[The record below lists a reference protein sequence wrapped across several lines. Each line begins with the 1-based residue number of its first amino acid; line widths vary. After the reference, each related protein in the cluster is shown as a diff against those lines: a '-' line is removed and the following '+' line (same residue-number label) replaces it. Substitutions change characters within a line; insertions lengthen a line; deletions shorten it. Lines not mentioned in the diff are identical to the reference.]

1 MSVKMKASGATMIHV
16 YRLRETFLLSIRV
29 NIEGPSSR
37 HLKVGNIIP
46 FSLVVVVPLMIEA
59 IVVPF
64 RVRIDGRLLGFNRPS
79 SPVHSIGTH
88 NPLVPAVLLTILVHF
103 SHNFNPDAN
112 VIITWKQLLYYI
124 TYKFRTE

>member
-29 NIEGPSSR
+29 NIEGSSSR

-59 IVVPF
+59 ISMPF
-64 RVRIDGRLLGFNRPS
+64 RVRIDGRLVGFHRPS
-79 SPVHSIGTH
+79 SPVHPIVTP

-112 VIITWKQLLYYI
+112 VIV
-124 TYKFRTE
+124 